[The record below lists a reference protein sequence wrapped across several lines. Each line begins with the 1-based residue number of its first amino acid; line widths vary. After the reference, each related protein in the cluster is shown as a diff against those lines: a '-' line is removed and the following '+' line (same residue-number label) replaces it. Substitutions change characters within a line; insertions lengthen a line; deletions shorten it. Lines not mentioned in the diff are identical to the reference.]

1 MTQPLF
7 DKKNYLSNIY
17 YLCVCLLAIGLC
29 TSKALVSLSAA
40 AMFTLALFSF
50 KSIDFK
56 SQLKKNKSFFYF
68 VLFFIYYCLSTL
80 WSSDLTMAI
89 QDIVSKLTLV
99 IVPFALI
106 IKPIDSKW
114 LERLYSIF
122 VWSVLSTSI
131 YNFIHFQ
138 FFTSNI
144 EDIRELSFFV
154 SHIRFSLFIC
164 FSIGLI
170 FRKILS
176 VKNRYWRSLYF
187 LFLGWLLFYLNFS
200 EVLSGILALMG
211 GILVLCLIGIFKHSK
226 KYKWFYFS
234 GLILIVGSFLLFGF
248 YLKKY
253 DTSSIISPRT
263 YPTTTKLG
271 NIYTHDTL
279 SKSMENGNYIHL
291 FICNKEI
298 DSVWPKIS
306 NCLLDKQNKNG
317 YQTRMVLYRYLT
329 SKGLT
334 KDADGLRKLS
344 KEDIRAIENGI
355 PSILEINKGLVSKI
369 KFYIKNFNFNKDPNG
384 NSLLQRLEYWRVG
397 SAIFLENPIIGV
409 GIGDYKAS
417 FVDEYITRK
426 TKLFP
431 QNRLETHQQFLS
443 ILIATGCIGGCLF
456 LLTFY
461 FFIRQSLKNLL
472 AIYFIGIIL
481 ASFLVEDTLTTLAG
495 MGFFGLFYGV
505 FQNSTSVVAREVI
518 GDKL

>member
-7 DKKNYLSNIY
+7 VKKNYLSNIY

-29 TSKALVSLSAA
+29 TSKALVSSSAA
-40 AMFTLALFSF
+40 AMFTLSLTSF
-50 KSIDFK
+50 KWIDFK

-80 WSSDLTMAI
+80 WSSNLLMAA

-106 IKPIDSKW
+106 IKPLDSKW
-114 LERLYSIF
+114 LERLYTIF
-122 VWSVLSTSI
+122 ICSVLSTSI

-138 FFTSNI
+138 FFTSNT
-144 EDIRELSFFV
+144 EDIRALSFFV

-170 FRKILS
+170 FRKILID
-176 VKNRYWRSLYF
+176 KNRYWRFIYF

-200 EVLSGILALMG
+200 EVLSGILALIG
-211 GILVLCLIGIFKHSK
+211 GILLFFLIGVFKHSK
-226 KYKWFYFS
+226 NYKWVYFS
-234 GLILIVGSFLLFGF
+234 GLILIFGSLLLFGF
-248 YLKKY
+248 YLSRY
-253 DTSSIISPRT
+253 DSSPIISPRT
-263 YPTTTKLG
+263 YPKTTKLG
-271 NIYTHDTL
+271 NVYTHDTL

-306 NCLLDKQNKNG
+306 NCLLNKQNKNG

-344 KEDIRAIENGI
+344 KEDILAIENGI

-417 FVDEYITRK
+417 FVDEYISRK

-495 MGFFGLFYGV
+495 MGFFGLFYAV
-505 FQNSTSVVAREVI
+505 FQNSTSVVTREVI
-518 GDKL
+518 GEKL